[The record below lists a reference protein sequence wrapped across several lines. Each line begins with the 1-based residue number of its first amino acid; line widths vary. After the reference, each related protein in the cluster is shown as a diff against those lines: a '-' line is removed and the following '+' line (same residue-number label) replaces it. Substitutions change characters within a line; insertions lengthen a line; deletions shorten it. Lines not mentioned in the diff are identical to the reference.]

1 MQADSWRTGYVK
13 GLRDATQVYLLVAA
27 VLAVAAVY
35 EALEVIYLVPLLL
48 P

>member
-1 MQADSWRTGYVK
+1 VR
-13 GLRDATQVYLLVAA
+13 GLKDACSVFLLVAV

-35 EALEVIYLVPLLL
+35 EALEVIYLVPLLM